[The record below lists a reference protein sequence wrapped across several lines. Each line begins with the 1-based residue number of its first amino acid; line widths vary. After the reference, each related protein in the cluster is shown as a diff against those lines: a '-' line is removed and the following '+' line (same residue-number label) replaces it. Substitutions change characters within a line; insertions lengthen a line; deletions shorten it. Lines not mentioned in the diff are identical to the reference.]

1 MTYRRY
7 QGFTVSPLIILIAAN
22 LLLYIAVII
31 SPEELRI
38 QLGLMPAT
46 VNREPWTLITSIF
59 VHGSFFHLFANM
71 LALFFLGSYLTRLIG
86 NKSFLAV
93 YFGGG
98 LLGSIFYWLLA
109 PTLIIAVGAS
119 GAIFAVGGALAVM
132 LPNLKVLV
140 FPVPVPMPLWVA
152 IIGGFLV
159 LSLLPFVAWEA
170 HLGGLAFGA
179 LAGYLFKSRR
189 RYI

>member
-22 LLLYIAVII
+22 LLLYIAVSI
-31 SPEELRI
+31 SPELTIR
-38 QLGLMPAT
+38 LGLMPAT
-46 VNREPWTLITSIF
+46 VPREPWTLITSMF
-59 VHGSFFHLFANM
+59 VHASFFHFLFNM
-71 LALFFLGSYLTRLIG
+71 LALFFLGSYLTRLIP
-86 NKSFLAV
+86 NKAFLTV

-98 LLGSIFYWLLA
+98 LLGGIFFWLLGPSTA
-109 PTLIIAVGAS
+109 IAVGAS
-119 GAIFAVGGALAVM
+119 GAIFAVGGALAV
-132 LPNLKVLV
+132 LVPNLRVFV
-140 FPVPVPMPLWVA
+140 FPIPIPMPLWVA
-152 IIGGFLV
+152 IIGGFVL

-189 RYI
+189 RYL

>member
-31 SPEELRI
+31 SPELRI

-98 LLGSIFYWLLA
+98 LLGSIFYWILA
-109 PTLIIAVGAS
+109 PTLSIAVGAS

>member
-22 LLLYIAVII
+22 LLLYIAVSI
-31 SPEELRI
+31 SPELTIR
-38 QLGLMPAT
+38 LGLMPAT
-46 VNREPWTLITSIF
+46 VPREPWTLLTSMF

-86 NKSFLAV
+86 DKAFLTV

-109 PTLIIAVGAS
+109 PTLSIAVGAS

-132 LPNLKVLV
+132 LPNLRVLV
-140 FPVPVPMPLWVA
+140 FPIPVPIPLWAA
-152 IIGGFLV
+152 IIGGFLI

-189 RYI
+189 RYL

>member
-1 MTYRRY
+1 
-7 QGFTVSPLIILIAAN
+7 
-22 LLLYIAVII
+22 
-31 SPEELRI
+31 
-38 QLGLMPAT
+38 
-46 VNREPWTLITSIF
+46 
-59 VHGSFFHLFANM
+59 
-71 LALFFLGSYLTRLIG
+71 
-86 NKSFLAV
+86 
-93 YFGGG
+93 
-98 LLGSIFYWLLA
+98 
-109 PTLIIAVGAS
+109 
-119 GAIFAVGGALAVM
+119 M